1 VAPGTEAGSHALKM
15 ARLIAALIRHGDYHQ
30 LTDTPSAHQPYPLN
44 SEGENQAQQGAQ
56 LLHDMLVRNDWTLE
70 PAIDS
75 SRLLRGWQT
84 AVIFADRLAAL
95 AASTATLRVE
105 SYDELAER
113 GVGCLANLTIAQ
125 IEDILHQD
133 PRVSDPPADWKADS
147 HYRLPLQGAESLLE
161 AGERVAAHLS
171 QAMAVLPADDSD
183 RVKLFV
189 GHGAAFRHAAYH
201 LGVLAFEQIRQ
212 LSMFHCRPVLIEHL
226 AGGQWRHVEGDW
238 KVRSEYSRF
247 TD

>member
-1 VAPGTEAGSHALKM
+1 M

-30 LTDTPSAHQPYPLN
+30 LPDTPSAHQPWPLN
-44 SEGENQAQQGAQ
+44 NTGETQAQEGVQ
-56 LLHDMLVRNDWTLE
+56 LLHDMIVRNDWTLVHS
-70 PAIDS
+70 IDS
-75 SRLLRGWQT
+75 SRLLRAWQT
-84 AVIFADRLAAL
+84 AVIFADGLADL
-95 AASTATLRVE
+95 AASTPQIE

-125 IEDILHQD
+125 IEAVLHQD

-161 AGERVAAHLS
+161 AGERVAGHLS
-171 QAMAVLPADDSD
+171 KSMAGLLPDDHD
-183 RVKLFV
+183 RIKIFV

-212 LSMFHCRPVLIEHL
+212 LSMFHCQPVMIEYL
-226 AGGQWRHVEGDW
+226 PGGQWRHVEGDW
-238 KVRSEYSRF
+238 KVRPEYSQF

>member
-1 VAPGTEAGSHALKM
+1 M

-30 LTDTPSAHQPYPLN
+30 LPDAPSAHQPWPLN
-44 SEGENQAQQGAQ
+44 SAGETQALEGAQ
-56 LLHDMLVRNDWTLE
+56 RLHDIIVRNDWTLV

-75 SRLLRGWQT
+75 SRLLRAWQT
-84 AVIFADRLAAL
+84 AVIFADGLADL
-95 AASTATLRVE
+95 APSLPQIE

-113 GVGCLANLTIAQ
+113 GVGSAANLTIAQ
-125 IEDILHQD
+125 IEAVLRQD

-171 QAMAVLPADDSD
+171 QSMAALPPDGPD
-183 RVKLFV
+183 RIKIFV

-201 LGVLAFEQIRQ
+201 LGVLAFEQLRQ
-212 LSMFHCRPVLIEHL
+212 LSMFHCRPVMIEYL

-238 KVRSEYSRF
+238 KVRAESSRF

>member
-1 VAPGTEAGSHALKM
+1 M

-30 LTDTPSAHQPYPLN
+30 LPDTPSAHQPWPLN
-44 SEGENQAQQGAQ
+44 NTGETQAQEGVQ
-56 LLHDMLVRNDWTLE
+56 LLHDMIVRNDWTLV
-70 PAIDS
+70 PSIDS
-75 SRLLRGWQT
+75 SRLLRAWQT
-84 AVIFADRLAAL
+84 AVIFASGLADL
-95 AASTATLRVE
+95 AASTPQIE

-125 IEDILHQD
+125 IEAVLHQD

-161 AGERVAAHLS
+161 AGERVAGHLS
-171 QAMAVLPADDSD
+171 KSMAGLLPDDHD
-183 RVKLFV
+183 RIKIFV

-212 LSMFHCRPVLIEHL
+212 LSMFHCQPVMIEYL
-226 AGGQWRHVEGDW
+226 PGGQWRHVEGDW
-238 KVRSEYSRF
+238 KVRPEYSQF

>member
-1 VAPGTEAGSHALKM
+1 M

-30 LTDTPSAHQPYPLN
+30 LPDTPSAHQPWPLN
-44 SEGENQAQQGAQ
+44 NTGETQAQEGVQ
-56 LLHDMLVRNDWTLE
+56 LLHDMIVRNDWTLVHS
-70 PAIDS
+70 IDS
-75 SRLLRGWQT
+75 SRLLRAWQT
-84 AVIFADRLAAL
+84 AVIFADGLADL
-95 AASTATLRVE
+95 AASTPQIE

-113 GVGCLANLTIAQ
+113 GVGSLANLTIAQ
-125 IEDILHQD
+125 IEAVLHQD

-161 AGERVAAHLS
+161 AGERVAGHLS
-171 QAMAVLPADDSD
+171 KSMAGLLPDDHD
-183 RVKLFV
+183 RIKIFV

-212 LSMFHCRPVLIEHL
+212 LSMFHCQPVMIEYL
-226 AGGQWRHVEGDW
+226 PGGQWRHVEGDW
-238 KVRSEYSRF
+238 KMRPEYSQF